1 MSGSGRAGG
10 RGEELQHLGDQL
22 RPAVVPQG
30 RKFAGLAIGDEDEM
44 EGTAPTIDSDYYD
57 SDYYASARQRRIRS
71 GGAGTISG
79 QKPRGEHA
87 G

>member
-1 MSGSGRAGG
+1 VKSYNTSVTNFDRS
-10 RGEELQHLGDQL
+10 
-22 RPAVVPQG
+22 VVPQG

-44 EGTAPTIDSDYYD
+44 EGTAPTIDSDYY
-57 SDYYASARQRRIRS
+57 ASARQRRIRS
-71 GGAGTISG
+71 GEAGTISG

>member
-1 MSGSGRAGG
+1 MKSYNTSVTNFDRS
-10 RGEELQHLGDQL
+10 
-22 RPAVVPQG
+22 VVPQG

-44 EGTAPTIDSDYYD
+44 EETAPTID